1 MERVKMKNRIDAMGM
16 AEFGITRF
24 EICWTLALS
33 AHEVITHNVY
43 YVKSSIVRVTDC
55 ATIYTPQVL

>member
-1 MERVKMKNRIDAMGM
+1 MERVKMKNRIDAMGV

-43 YVKSSIVRVTDC
+43 YVKSRIVR
-55 ATIYTPQVL
+55 